1 MDKAKILIVDDERFY
16 IDLLVELLAPQY
28 RTIVVRNGEKAIEQA
43 SAEPKPDLVLLD
55 IELPGIDGYEVCR
68 RLKKNIATLEI
79 PVIFLTVKANVNDEI
94 RGFELGA
101 VDYIYKPISHPI
113 LQARVKN
120 HITLKNALEA
130 TRKQADDLRILV
142 DEKTQELSKKV
153 TENQEAVEK
162 LRYLANYDPLT
173 RLPNRVLFKEQ
184 LTKLCKQALQNNLLV
199 AVLLIDLDR
208 FKRVNDSMG
217 HHIGDELLQMVALRI
232 QNCLRKVDI
241 LARLGGDE
249 FTVAL
254 SDLRHQDNAASVAQ
268 KIVSTLNK
276 PFDLEGRNVH
286 ISASIGITIF
296 PNDNDDLN
304 SVLQNA
310 DMAMYQAK
318 NKGKDTFEFFTSGL
332 TALAQKHIE
341 LNDELRSALAKDQF
355 QLYFQPIIDLSTDRI
370 VGAEALLRWNHPT
383 RGVIKPSEFLSIAEE
398 TGLICKISEWVFK
411 SACDQ
416 AQQWRSKYLDDFYIT
431 VNASPRE
438 FGIKTD
444 FVSKIMK
451 ILEASKLPPERLKV
465 EITES
470 LMMENLID
478 TIDKL
483 KKIKQLGVGISV
495 DDFGTGYSSLSYI
508 RQFPVDTLKI
518 DHSFINEVTT
528 NADDA
533 KLIQAI
539 IAMAEAL
546 KLLVIAEGVESIEQL
561 QFLKAQGCQF
571 AQGYFISPPL
581 PIQQFE
587 EFIQNSD
594 GILSFPD

>member
-43 SAEPKPDLVLLD
+43 SAEPKPDLILLD

-68 RLKKNIATLEI
+68 RLKKNIVTLEI
-79 PVIFLTVKANVNDEI
+79 PIIFLTVKANVNDEI

-199 AVLLIDLDR
+199 AVLMIDLDR
-208 FKRVNDSMG
+208 FKQVNDSMG
-217 HHIGDELLQMVALRI
+217 HHMGDELLQMVALRI

-383 RGVIKPSEFLSIAEE
+383 RGVIKPLEFLSIAEE

-411 SACDQ
+411 SACEQ
-416 AQQWRSKYLDDFYIT
+416 AQQWRSKNLDDFYIT

-518 DHSFINEVTT
+518 DHSFVSEVTT

-581 PIQQFE
+581 PLQQFE
-587 EFIQNSD
+587 EFIQNRD

>member
-43 SAEPKPDLVLLD
+43 SAEPKPDLILLD

-68 RLKKNIATLEI
+68 RLKKNIVTLEI
-79 PVIFLTVKANVNDEI
+79 PIIFLTVKANVNDEI

-208 FKRVNDSMG
+208 FKQVNDSMG
-217 HHIGDELLQMVALRI
+217 HHMGDELLQMVALRI

-411 SACDQ
+411 SACEQ
-416 AQQWRSKYLDDFYIT
+416 AQQWRSKNLDDFYIT

-518 DHSFINEVTT
+518 DHSFVNEVTT

-581 PIQQFE
+581 PLQQFE
-587 EFIQNSD
+587 EFIQNRD

>member
-16 IDLLVELLAPQY
+16 IDLLVELLAPHY
-28 RTIVVRNGEKAIEQA
+28 HTIVVRNGEKAIEQA
-43 SAEPKPDLVLLD
+43 SAEPKPDLILLD

-79 PVIFLTVKANVNDEI
+79 PVIFLTIKANVNDEI

-130 TRKQADDLRILV
+130 TRKQADDLKILV

-153 TENQEAVEK
+153 AEKQEAVEK

-184 LTKLCKQALQNNLLV
+184 LIELCKQALKNNLLV
-199 AVLLIDLDR
+199 AVLLIDLDH

-254 SDLRHQDNAASVAQ
+254 SDLRQQDNAASVAQ

-286 ISASIGITIF
+286 ISASIGITII
-296 PNDNDDLN
+296 PNDNEDLN

-341 LNDELRSALAKDQF
+341 LNDELRSALAKDQL
-355 QLYFQPIIDLSTDRI
+355 QLYFQPIIDLSTNRI

-398 TGLICKISEWVFK
+398 TGLICEISEWVFK
-411 SACDQ
+411 SACEQ
-416 AQQWRSKYLDDFYIT
+416 AQQWRSKSLGDFYIA

-444 FVSKIMK
+444 FVSKIMN
-451 ILEASKLPPERLKV
+451 ILEASKLPPDRLKV

-518 DHSFINEVTT
+518 DHSFVNEVTT
-528 NADDA
+528 NADNA

-539 IAMAEAL
+539 IAMAVSL
-546 KLLVIAEGVESIEQL
+546 KLLVVAEGVESIEQL
-561 QFLKAQGCQF
+561 QFLKVQGCQL

-581 PIQQFE
+581 PLQQFE
-587 EFIQNSD
+587 EFIQNRD
-594 GILSFPD
+594 VILTLPD

>member
-43 SAEPKPDLVLLD
+43 SAEPKPDLILLD

-199 AVLLIDLDR
+199 AVLMIDLDR
-208 FKRVNDSMG
+208 FKQVNDSMG

-254 SDLRHQDNAASVAQ
+254 SDLRDQDNAASVAQ

-411 SACDQ
+411 SACEQ
-416 AQQWRSKYLDDFYIT
+416 AQQWRSKNLDDFYIT

-518 DHSFINEVTT
+518 DHSFVSEVTT

-587 EFIQNSD
+587 EFIQNRD

>member
-43 SAEPKPDLVLLD
+43 SAEPKPDLILLD

-68 RLKKNIATLEI
+68 RLKKNIVTLEI
-79 PVIFLTVKANVNDEI
+79 PIIFLTVKANVNDEI

-142 DEKTQELSKKV
+142 DKKTQELSKKV

-208 FKRVNDSMG
+208 FKQVNDSMG
-217 HHIGDELLQMVALRI
+217 HHMGDELLQMVALRI

-398 TGLICKISEWVFK
+398 TGLIGKISEWVFK
-411 SACDQ
+411 SACEQ
-416 AQQWRSKYLDDFYIT
+416 AQQWRSKNLDDFYIT

-518 DHSFINEVTT
+518 DHSFVKEVTT

-539 IAMAEAL
+539 IAMAKAL

-581 PIQQFE
+581 PLQQFE
-587 EFIQNSD
+587 EFIQNRD

>member
-43 SAEPKPDLVLLD
+43 SAEPKPDLILLD

-68 RLKKNIATLEI
+68 RLKKNIVTLEI
-79 PVIFLTVKANVNDEI
+79 PIIFLTVKANVNDEI

-208 FKRVNDSMG
+208 FKQVNDSMG
-217 HHIGDELLQMVALRI
+217 HHMGDELLQMVALRI

-383 RGVIKPSEFLSIAEE
+383 RGVIKPLEFLSIAEE

-411 SACDQ
+411 SACEQ
-416 AQQWRSKYLDDFYIT
+416 AQQWRSKNLDDFYIT

-518 DHSFINEVTT
+518 DHSFVNEVTT

-581 PIQQFE
+581 PLQQFE
-587 EFIQNSD
+587 EFIQNRD